1 MRPRTV
7 NTPNHVRD
15 KMAAKYY
22 SDFQIEDALSQKSVE
37 QLRGFLKAKGLPT
50 TGRKKFLIQRLVDD
64 YYESQTAVKSEL
76 SKE

>member
-1 MRPRTV
+1 MRLRTV

-22 SDFQIEDALSQKSVE
+22 SDFEIEDALSQKSVE

-50 TGRKKFLIQRLVDD
+50 TGRKKVLIQRLVDD
-64 YYESQTAVKSEL
+64 YYESQTAV
-76 SKE
+76 